1 MTSLHITN
9 ASIYGHSANELT
21 LIDGKISAIGQ
32 AAPKDCKLIDA
43 KGALLL
49 PGIIDLYARAK
60 NIQAESQAA
69 AHGGISAL
77 CLSPDSK
84 PMADTSADVKSI
96 LAAAGAGNGA
106 TVLPLG
112 ILTQE
117 LAGEQLSNMHSLIE
131 SGCLALSNARRPIKN
146 ALVLR
151 RLMEYAATHDVTIF
165 LTPQDEA
172 LSANGLMAEGP
183 TATRLGLGGIPEA
196 AETIALAQQII
207 LAELTGCKIHISHI
221 SCARSVDMIRNAQQ
235 QGLAI
240 SADVAVANLWFTD
253 HDVNGYN
260 SQFYVQPPLRT
271 ENDRQA
277 LLNAVNEGILAISS
291 NHNPVELA
299 DKKATF
305 ADAESGMGL
314 LDCYLPML
322 TTLVER
328 GEITLEGLVSG
339 SSILPSKI
347 MQYQSSL
354 QEGERA
360 NFVLI
365 DQQANR
371 KLATAELISAGE
383 NNPMLGT
390 ALTGEVK
397 LTLSNGRVSFN
408 NTEIN

>member
-1 MTSLHITN
+1 
-9 ASIYGHSANELT
+9 
-21 LIDGKISAIGQ
+21 
-32 AAPKDCKLIDA
+32 
-43 KGALLL
+43 
-49 PGIIDLYARAK
+49 
-60 NIQAESQAA
+60 
-69 AHGGISAL
+69 
-77 CLSPDSK
+77 
-84 PMADTSADVKSI
+84 
-96 LAAAGAGNGA
+96 
-106 TVLPLG
+106 
-112 ILTQE
+112 
-117 LAGEQLSNMHSLIE
+117 
-131 SGCLALSNARRPIKN
+131 
-146 ALVLR
+146 
-151 RLMEYAATHDVTIF
+151 
-165 LTPQDEA
+165 
-172 LSANGLMAEGP
+172 MAEGP

-207 LAELTGCKIHISHI
+207 LAELTGCNIHISHI

-235 QGLAI
+235 QGLSI

-347 MQYQSSL
+347 MQYESSL

-371 KLATAELISAGE
+371 KLTTAELISAGE